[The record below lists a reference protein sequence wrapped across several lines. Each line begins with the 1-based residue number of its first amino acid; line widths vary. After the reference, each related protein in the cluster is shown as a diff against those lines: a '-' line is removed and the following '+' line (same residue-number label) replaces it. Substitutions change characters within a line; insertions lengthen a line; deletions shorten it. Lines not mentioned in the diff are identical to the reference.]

1 MSTKK
6 KEMESETDNA
16 SNSLSLGK
24 IVILIVLLL
33 FSVLTAVALRDHGF
47 VGIFMQELRNFGTM
61 QVLAD
66 LVIALSL
73 ALVWIW
79 FDSRK
84 TKRLFWPWLL
94 LTLTIG
100 SFGPLLYLLLGKTNQ
115 K

>member
-1 MSTKK
+1 MSSEK
-6 KEMESETDNA
+6 KEMVNELDSAT
-16 SNSLSLGK
+16 NSLSSGK

-47 VGIFMQELRNFGTM
+47 VGIFVQEFQNFGTM
-61 QVLAD
+61 QVLVD

-94 LTLTIG
+94 ITLTLG
-100 SFGPLLYLLLGKTNQ
+100 SFGPLLYLLFRKHE
-115 K
+115 